1 MNQNFTN
8 LLSSLFLRGSNLCEK
23 HFFFQRLGRGTSNW
37 PERFPQTYVD
47 AKCVH
52 LSNGG
57 FGCILQTFLALHN
70 TQKRPKTKPSLWGVS
85 SNIAKI
91 WVSFVFW
98 PVLDFINIRQKLAIA
113 SKAF

>member
-1 MNQNFTN
+1 MNQNF
-8 LLSSLFLRGSNLCEK
+8 
-23 HFFFQRLGRGTSNW
+23 
-37 PERFPQTYVD
+37 
-47 AKCVH
+47 
-52 LSNGG
+52 
-57 FGCILQTFLALHN
+57 
-70 TQKRPKTKPSLWGVS
+70 TKPSLWGVS